1 MQRQDEYQI
10 LPLLRL
16 LIYKHSKYWSHIV
29 RHRKSIYFYPPFN
42 SPGMN
47 IETYFKIS
55 YGLYVVSSVKD
66 NKLNGYISNTVFQV
80 TAEPA
85 KFAIAC
91 SKNNYTAEMIQH
103 SRVFSISVLKK
114 ETRPDILGTF
124 GYKSGRDT
132 DKFSGFSYKK
142 GTTGVP
148 ILIDDTLAWFE
159 CKVIQTVDT
168 GTHLLFIG
176 DVVDGDLLNSEEE
189 PLTYA
194 YYREVKKGKAP
205 KNAPTYID
213 AEKLKEQVT
222 SVPSDKYYCTAC
234 GYVYDPAQG
243 DPEHG
248 IPAGT
253 RFEDLPETWVCPVCG
268 TEKIDFA
275 KKE

>member
-1 MQRQDEYQI
+1 
-10 LPLLRL
+10 
-16 LIYKHSKYWSHIV
+16 
-29 RHRKSIYFYPPFN
+29 
-42 SPGMN
+42 MN
-47 IETYFKIS
+47 IEAYFRIS
-55 YGLYVVSSVKD
+55 YGLYVVSSVMD
-66 NKLNGYISNTVFQV
+66 NKLNGYVSNTVFQV

-85 KFAIAC
+85 RFAIAC

-132 DKFSGFSYKK
+132 DKFTGFSYKK

-222 SVPSDKYYCTAC
+222 LVPSDKYYCTAC